1 MSQRD
6 TRRSEELAVQINN
19 KLVEKL
25 ATSDQRFRQ
34 LVEGQPDVVFS
45 CSPTGLIDYL
55 SPVAERVF
63 GRKPEDC
70 IGGNLSDLLHKDS
83 PLGAKDILSA
93 LEKGSSAAD
102 LRFLLTARDGSPVWM
117 KLQVAPSKSDSRIG
131 SWHNVS
137 DAVRG
142 EKEMDALHNQLT
154 ASNNQLQ
161 VQSMGLAQRNELQ
174 ALLVDISQNFVQH
187 SSSDADTLIEDALAR
202 IGHYMGVDR
211 GYVMI
216 LNHED
221 HSMSNTHE
229 WCAEGTE
236 SHHGKFL
243 SDSYDRFPWQMACL
257 RSGSAIHIPRVEDLP
272 REASAE
278 KQALQRSGVQSLIA
292 LPMLTQDKLQGYVAF
307 ESIRK
312 ECSWDVDIVD
322 VLQLIGNMF
331 HGARDRERVERL
343 KSEFIASVSHEL
355 RTPLT
360 SILGFSRTLSSKTD
374 IKEDTRQEFMEI
386 IHSQSVRLQA
396 LIESLLEISRIES
409 GIHELQLGDLDLE
422 ELVTATCAQL
432 AEKATA
438 GNVTLTVHIEPD
450 IAYATQLD
458 AGRMRSVI
466 ENLAGNAIK
475 FTPKN
480 GEVKIGL
487 SVQGSNY
494 ELTISDT
501 GFGIPANELDR
512 IFERFYRIQ
521 HPGREIQGTGLGL
534 AITREIVSLHGGS
547 IQVESTVG
555 KGSKF
560 TVTLPRKR

>member
-6 TRRSEELAVQINN
+6 SRRSEELAVQINN

-93 LEKGSSAAD
+93 LEKGSSAEG

-161 VQSMGLAQRNELQ
+161 VQSLGLAKRNELQ

-236 SHHGKFL
+236 AHYGQFL
-243 SDSYDRFPWQMACL
+243 SVSYDRFPWQMACL

-409 GIHELQLGDLDLE
+409 GIHELQLGNLDLE

-521 HPGREIQGTGLGL
+521 RPGREIQGTGLGL

-547 IQVESTVG
+547 IQVESAVD

>member
-1 MSQRD
+1 
-6 TRRSEELAVQINN
+6 
-19 KLVEKL
+19 
-25 ATSDQRFRQ
+25 
-34 LVEGQPDVVFS
+34 
-45 CSPTGLIDYL
+45 
-55 SPVAERVF
+55 
-63 GRKPEDC
+63 
-70 IGGNLSDLLHKDS
+70 
-83 PLGAKDILSA
+83 
-93 LEKGSSAAD
+93 
-102 LRFLLTARDGSPVWM
+102 
-117 KLQVAPSKSDSRIG
+117 
-131 SWHNVS
+131 
-137 DAVRG
+137 
-142 EKEMDALHNQLT
+142 
-154 ASNNQLQ
+154 
-161 VQSMGLAQRNELQ
+161 
-174 ALLVDISQNFVQH
+174 
-187 SSSDADTLIEDALAR
+187 
-202 IGHYMGVDR
+202 
-211 GYVMI
+211 
-216 LNHED
+216 
-221 HSMSNTHE
+221 
-229 WCAEGTE
+229 
-236 SHHGKFL
+236 
-243 SDSYDRFPWQMACL
+243 
-257 RSGSAIHIPRVEDLP
+257 
-272 REASAE
+272 
-278 KQALQRSGVQSLIA
+278 
-292 LPMLTQDKLQGYVAF
+292 
-307 ESIRK
+307 
-312 ECSWDVDIVD
+312 
-322 VLQLIGNMF
+322 MF